1 VPLVPVPPQ
10 SWPSCMPQFAGP
22 PGDDVAHVPRVCPA
36 AVLQMPV
43 QQLAPLAHESP
54 GCPQK
59 DDGWHAPFAHSIEQ
73 QSALPPHWLPSVLH
87 PPLLRDTH
95 IPLVQVWL
103 QQSPL
108 PVQGFPSDVQA
119 G

>member
-1 VPLVPVPPQ
+1 
-10 SWPSCMPQFAGP
+10 MPQFAGP
-22 PGDDVAHVPRVCPA
+22 PGEEVAHVPIVCPA

-43 QQLAPLAHESP
+43 QQLAPVAHESP

-59 DDGWHAPFAHSIEQ
+59 DEGWQAPFAQSIEQ

-87 PPLLRDTH
+87 EVFSDVH
-95 IPLVQVWL
+95 IPLVHVWL
-103 QQSPL
+103 QQLPL
-108 PVQGFPSDVQA
+108 AWQGFPSEVQA